1 MEDYTSYTQP
11 VASAQENVRAEFI
24 RKTYQHLAFAVL
36 GFIALEYVLLHS
48 PVAPAMATM
57 MTGGYAWLI
66 VLAAFMGVSV
76 LADRW
81 ARSTTSPQTQYMGLI
96 LYVVAE
102 AIIFLPLLLIAA
114 MVAPQ
119 VIPNAAIITVAL
131 FGGITFTAFSTKKD
145 FSFLGGILK
154 MGFFVAIGLI
164 VAGILFGFSLGLFF
178 SGAMIVFAAGAI
190 LYSTSNILHQYRADQ
205 HVAAAL
211 SLFAAVALLF
221 WYVVQFLLQMAGDD

>member
-11 VASAQENVRAEFI
+11 VASAQENVRADFI

-36 GFIALEYVLLHS
+36 GFIGVEYILLHS
-48 PVAPAMATM
+48 PVAPAMARM
-57 MTGGYAWLI
+57 MTGGFSWLI
-66 VLAAFMGVSV
+66 VLAAFMGVSYI
-76 LADRW
+76 ADRW

-102 AIIFLPLLLIAA
+102 AVIFVPLLLIAT

-119 VIPNAAIITVAL
+119 VIPNAAVITLAL
-131 FGGITFTAFSTKKD
+131 FGGLTFTAFSTKKD
-145 FSFLGGILK
+145 FSFLGGMLK
-154 MGFFVAIGLI
+154 IGFFVAMGLI
-164 VAGILFGFSLGLFF
+164 VASMLFGFTLGLFF

-190 LYSTSNILHQYRADQ
+190 LYSTSNVLHQYRADQ

-221 WYVVQFLLQMAGDD
+221 WYVVTFLLHMAGDD